1 MHAGD
6 RPQSRHATLTP
17 SAAPLLA
24 WAGGVT
30 ALLFAGA
37 VWPVA
42 PLRDAA
48 TGAAAGARLHLT
60 PAFVVLAPFNNTL
73 DALSLLSVREH
84 AAVWLVLIVAYAG
97 WRFRARRARR
107 RSNPGKPAARAVYE
121 VQLLAVALLWLVAVY
136 AAGALVSRPMAAIEL
151 PASDS
156 DMVTIDFHSH
166 TSASHD
172 GRTWF
177 SPERNR
183 EWHQAAGFDV
193 AYISDHF
200 TFAGADAGV
209 RANPPRAGDGTILF
223 SAIECLEG
231 GQHVNVL
238 GVGSPDYALFN
249 GRYLAAEAMEAA
261 IAGGRTRPVIVQTIP
276 GSLGRIPRAGMASV
290 VPVTAIEVADAAPRG
305 LSDGDRNRAWIL
317 ALADS
322 LDLAIVSGS
331 DNHGWGR
338 TAAAWSVLPVPGWRG
353 LTPPAL
359 EQRIEDRIRTHK
371 RHAVAVIERT
381 RPVWPTAPGARGVGG
396 WVSIAMGAPRFLVQF
411 IWQLTATRSWPE
423 RLSWMAWL
431 WAIVLLSMWRD
442 VPGAGARKRA
452 AVRETR

>member
-6 RPQSRHATLTP
+6 RPQSRHTTPTP
-17 SAAPLLA
+17 SPAHLLA
-24 WAGGVT
+24 WAGGLT

-37 VWPVA
+37 VWPVV

-48 TGAAAGARLHLT
+48 TGAAAGAGLHLT
-60 PAFVVLAPFNNTL
+60 PAFVVLAPLNNTL
-73 DALSLLSVREH
+73 DALSLLSVHEH
-84 AAVWLVLIVAYAG
+84 AAVWLALIVAYAA
-97 WRFRARRARR
+97 WRFRQRRARR
-107 RSNPGKPAARAVYE
+107 HSNPGVPGTGALHEAR
-121 VQLLAVALLWLVAVY
+121 LLVIALLCLVAVY

-166 TSASHD
+166 TNASHD

-177 SPERNR
+177 TPERNR

-200 TFAGADAGV
+200 TFAGADAGM
-209 RANPPRAGDGTILF
+209 RANPPRAGDGTVLF
-223 SAIECLEG
+223 GAIECLEG

-249 GRYLAAEAMEAA
+249 GRYLAAAAMEGAVAA
-261 IAGGRTRPVIVQTIP
+261 GRTRPVIVQTIP
-276 GSLGRIPRAGMASV
+276 GSLGRIPRAGMAGV

-317 ALADS
+317 ALADT
-322 LDLAIVSGS
+322 LGLAIVSGS

-338 TAAAWSVLPVPGWRG
+338 TAAAWSVMRVPGWRG
-353 LTPPAL
+353 LPPAAL
-359 EQRIEDRIRTHK
+359 EQRIEDAIRTD
-371 RHAVAVIERT
+371 RRRAVGVIERT
-381 RPVWPTAPGARGVGG
+381 RPVWPAARGAHGFGG
-396 WVSIAMGAPRFLVQF
+396 WVSILSGAPRFLVQF

-431 WAIVLLSMWRD
+431 WAAVLFSMWRD
-442 VPGAGARKRA
+442 ATRAGARQGA
-452 AVRETR
+452 AVRQTL